1 MNTLYRAYTST
12 HEAEDAIE
20 RLLAAGLPETDI
32 QLIMGVGSRD
42 ARDALIGTWAGT
54 TTTDA
59 LIVGSY
65 ASIKHSGRAAVG
77 TFAGNRDKLRPGAFS
92 DVDRD
97 TVTTYQSG
105 VKRTRIVSHRRLG
118 KLLFDAG
125 LDRAIDTSD
134 VSALHAGRVLVLVQS
149 DSALDDIATAIDNL
163 NWDPRACG
171 CPKLGSRP

>member
-65 ASIKHSGRAAVG
+65 ASIKRASSTPAARRWARSPG
-77 TFAGNRDKLRPGAFS
+77 TA
-92 DVDRD
+92 
-97 TVTTYQSG
+97 
-105 VKRTRIVSHRRLG
+105 
-118 KLLFDAG
+118 
-125 LDRAIDTSD
+125 TSYAPAR
-134 VSALHAGRVLVLVQS
+134 SATS
-149 DSALDDIATAIDNL
+149 IET
-163 NWDPRACG
+163 P
-171 CPKLGSRP
+171 SRPTSRG